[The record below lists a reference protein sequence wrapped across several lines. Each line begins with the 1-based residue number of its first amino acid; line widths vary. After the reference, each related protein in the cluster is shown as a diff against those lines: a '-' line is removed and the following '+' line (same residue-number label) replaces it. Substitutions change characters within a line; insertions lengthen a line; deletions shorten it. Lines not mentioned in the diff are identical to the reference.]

1 MKGLTCLSAILLGTL
16 AINAPSHADPQSDQA
31 DLRAFFEKRFPKIE
45 FADFADGVYAI
56 DEGAR
61 AQWEEIEE
69 FPPYEDAIDE
79 GQTLF
84 ETPFENGKT
93 YADCFPNGGI
103 GIRQDYPRFD
113 AESGQVITIEYAI
126 NQCRTDNDEEVLDY
140 GEGEL
145 AFISAYMSSTS
156 RDNIIN
162 VVIPD
167 DERALAAYEA
177 GKKLFYER
185 RGQLNMAC
193 ATCHVNSAGAQ
204 LRAEITSPAL
214 GHTTHFPAFR
224 FGWDGMGTLQKRYAG
239 CNTQV
244 RAKPF
249 ALQSEQYRN
258 LEYFHTYMANGLPI
272 NGPGSRK

>member
-1 MKGLTCLSAILLGTL
+1 MKGLTCLSAILLGSL
-16 AINAPSHADPQSDQA
+16 LVSAPSYADPQSDQ
-31 DLRAFFEKRFPKIE
+31 DDIRAFFEKRFPKVE
-45 FADFADGVYAI
+45 LAGFADGVYAI
-56 DEGAR
+56 NENAR
-61 AQWEEIEE
+61 TQWLEIEE
-69 FPPYEDAIDE
+69 FPPYEDAVDE
-79 GQTLF
+79 GQGYF
-84 ETPFENGKT
+84 ETPFANGKS

-103 GIRQDYPRFD
+103 GIKQDYPKFD
-113 AESGQVITIEYAI
+113 TDSGEVITIEYAI
-126 NQCRTDNDEEVLDY
+126 NQCRTANGEEPLAY
-140 GEGEL
+140 GQGEL
-145 AFISAYMSSTS
+145 AYISAYMASTA

-177 GKKLFYER
+177 GKKMFYER
-185 RGQLNMAC
+185 KGQLNMAC
-193 ATCHVNSAGAQ
+193 ATCHISSAGAQ

-224 FGWDGMGTLQKRYAG
+224 FAWDDIGTLQKRYAG
-239 CNTQV
+239 CDTQV

-258 LEYFHTYMANGLPI
+258 LEYFHTYMANGLPL